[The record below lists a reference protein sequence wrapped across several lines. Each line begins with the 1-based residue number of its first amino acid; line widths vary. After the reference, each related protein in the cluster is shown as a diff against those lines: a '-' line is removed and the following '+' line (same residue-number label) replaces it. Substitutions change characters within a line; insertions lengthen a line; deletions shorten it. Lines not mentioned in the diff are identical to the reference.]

1 MQVNVH
7 PVTWS
12 LRLLWI
18 VLPITTGSALASALD
33 DRSTAAQRA
42 ISISA
47 WVLWGAV
54 ALALAVPRPAT
65 LTIVRF
71 AVPASVPLAAW
82 AVLEADSRVGG
93 LIGLVIAVVA
103 AMLALTAYVADDFV
117 DGASY
122 GDERRFS
129 LRAPGTLVAGPI
141 PVVWVVGVAGV
152 AAGPLVAAGSD
163 GDPAGLLLAACVG
176 IVGLGVGALALRSL
190 HALATR
196 IIVFVPAGMT
206 LVDPLALAEAVL
218 FPRGR
223 VVRLAPALADTTA
236 TDLSQKAL
244 GLALQIDLESP
255 LTLVVRDARRTASEI
270 ESSSVVFTPG
280 RPAAVLAAAEQRRIT
295 VG

>member
-1 MQVNVH
+1 VQVNVH

-18 VLPITTGSALASALD
+18 ALPVTAGSALAGALD
-33 DRSTAAQRA
+33 DRSAAAQRA

-54 ALALAVPRPAT
+54 VVALAVPRPAT
-65 LTIVRF
+65 LTIIRF
-71 AVPASVPLAAW
+71 GVPGAVPLAAW
-82 AVLEADSRVGG
+82 AVLDADWPVEGVV
-93 LIGLVIAVVA
+93 GLVIAVA
-103 AMLALTAYVADDFV
+103 AAVLALTAYVADDFV

-122 GDERRFS
+122 GDEQRFS

-141 PVVWVVGVAGV
+141 PVVWAVGMAGI

-163 GDPAGLLLAACVG
+163 GEAAGLLLAACVG
-176 IVGLGVGALALRSL
+176 IVGLGIGALALRSL

-196 IIVFVPAGMT
+196 IVVFVPAGMT

-218 FPRGR
+218 FARTR

-244 GLALQIDLESP
+244 GLALQVDLESP
-255 LTLVVRDARRTASEI
+255 ITLVVRDAARTASEVA
-270 ESSSVVFTPG
+270 SASVVFTPG